1 MAAYHLKF
9 DNNVVE
15 HLGLK
20 LYQNKPTRVV
30 AEVASNSWD
39 AGAREVQV
47 NMNMGT
53 DGRWLSVID
62 DGHGMSGNALENLY
76 LIIGLSK
83 RPPSNAT
90 PTASGTD
97 SARPQMGRKG
107 IGKLAP
113 FGIARQVDVVTAGRS
128 ATGVEITWLRLKL
141 RDVLA
146 MGSKGSYQPE
156 EVFQGHRFE
165 DIPVERDATGQVKA
179 WIAHVTRIG
188 ANGLGTLVLMHDLSL
203 GKAISET
210 QLIESLG
217 RRFTVTLR
225 DSFVVKVNGTVVEQ
239 LNALP
244 AFEFR
249 IPENGEES
257 VALDVPVPTAEG
269 LVATVQKQ
277 VRYWVGFV
285 GEADWSQDQ
294 AGIGVYAHGKIAQD
308 RPFTFGSKGQE
319 IWTRYMYGV
328 VEADWLAELPDD
340 LISTDRTSVNWD
352 ADAARPLQ
360 EWGQKKV
367 GEWARKYAAWRKEEE
382 RKENALRMKKEQD
395 EEGASPVTDAEQE
408 QIVELVSRITP
419 RMGKDEEAKVKLI
432 RAVSDAWVQKPMQ
445 KLVRDLWSELGET
458 DKLPPDAFAGIVTKL
473 SVHGV
478 PEALNLAVVFA
489 QRAFALTKLHEY
501 VHHGIELDLQR
512 LIERFPW
519 IIEPDAAVLTA
530 NQTLRAVVKRA
541 EEEGQ
546 IPTGRRTNVG
556 GTSDGNRPDFVF
568 LSSPEEKDIVVVEL
582 KNPQQDL
589 TIENRRQLEDYLSF
603 LEAHYPN
610 AKISGVLVGR
620 NPSKMKEK
628 YEGTQIVEWTE
639 VLKRSRARHLELLAA
654 MLIQAG
660 DGTKGDARIQGAMLL
675 GGPEAK
681 QMLDKLAEHHVELR
695 KLMTDIEARAPKGSD
710 ESRKD
715 GSEPDEGR
723 ESKDDAKQTN
733 ARTTAEPKSG
743 RAVGRILK

>member
-1 MAAYHLKF
+1 MSTFVLKF

-39 AGAREVQV
+39 AGAREVLV
-47 NMNMGT
+47 NMNMGIG
-53 DGRWLSVID
+53 GRWISVID
-62 DGHGMSGNALENLY
+62 DGHGMTRNDLENLY
-76 LIIGLSK
+76 LVIGLTKQSPSK
-83 RPPSNAT
+83 APSRTGEAPSVRPP
-90 PTASGTD
+90 
-97 SARPQMGRKG
+97 MGRKG

-113 FGIARQVDVVTAGRS
+113 FGIARQVDVVTAGYS
-128 ATGVEITWLRLKL
+128 GMGIEITWLRLNL
-141 RDVLA
+141 PDVLA
-146 MGSKGSYQPE
+146 MGSKGAYPPE
-156 EVFQGHRFE
+156 ELFQGDRFE
-165 DIPVERDATGQVKA
+165 DIPVQKDVTGQVKT
-179 WIAHVTRIG
+179 WIAHVNRAG
-188 ANGLGTLVLMHDLSL
+188 ASGFGTLVLMQDLSL
-203 GKAISET
+203 GKAISEA

-225 DSFVVKVNGTVVEQ
+225 DSFMVRVNGTIVEQ
-239 LNALP
+239 SNALP
-244 AFEFR
+244 RFEFR
-249 IPENGEES
+249 IPEDGEET
-257 VALDVPVPTAEG
+257 VMLEIPMPNDRLITMEKKPVS
-269 LVATVQKQ
+269 
-277 VRYWVGFV
+277 YWIGFV
-285 GEADWSQDQ
+285 GEAEWSQDQ

-367 GEWARKYAAWRKEEE
+367 GEWARKYAAWRREEE
-382 RKENALRMKKEQD
+382 RKENAVRVKKQQD
-395 EEGASPVTDAEQE
+395 EEGAAPVTDAEQE

-419 RMGKDEEAKVKLI
+419 RMGKDESAKVKLI
-432 RAVSDAWVQKPMQ
+432 RTVSEAWVQKPMQ

-458 DKLPPDAFAGIVTKL
+458 EKLPPEAFADVVTRL
-473 SVHGV
+473 SAHGV
-478 PEALNLAVVFA
+478 PESLNLAVVFA
-489 QRAFALTKLHEY
+489 QRAFALSKLHEY

-530 NQTLRAVVKRA
+530 NQTLRTVIKRA
-541 EEEGQ
+541 EREGQ
-546 IPTGRRTNVG
+546 VPAGRRTNVG
-556 GTSDGNRPDFVF
+556 GTSDGYKPDFVF

-589 TIENRRQLEDYLSF
+589 TIENRRQLEDYMGF

-610 AKISGVLVGR
+610 ARIEGVLVGR
-620 NPSKMKEK
+620 NPNKMEAK
-628 YEGTQIVEWTE
+628 YKDTKIVEWTE
-639 VLKRSRARHLELLAA
+639 VLKQSRGRHLELLAA
-654 MLIQAG
+654 MLIQAA
-660 DGTKGDARIQGAMLL
+660 DGTKGDARIEGAMLL

-681 QMLDKLAEHHVELR
+681 RMLEKLAVHHSELR
-695 KLMTDIEARAPKGSD
+695 KLMAEMDDRA
-710 ESRKD
+710 
-715 GSEPDEGR
+715 
-723 ESKDDAKQTN
+723 SKVST
-733 ARTTAEPKSG
+733 KSG
-743 RAVGRILK
+743 HDDTESIEDAESE

>member
-1 MAAYHLKF
+1 MAAFVLKF

-53 DGRWLSVID
+53 DGRWISVID
-62 DGHGMSGNALENLY
+62 DGHGMTRDNLENLY
-76 LIIGLSK
+76 LVIGLTK
-83 RPPSNAT
+83 QPPNNAT
-90 PTASGTD
+90 PTTGALPSV
-97 SARPQMGRKG
+97 RPPMGRKG

-113 FGIARQVDVVTAGRS
+113 FGIARQVDVVTAGCS
-128 ATGVEITWLRLKL
+128 GAGVEITWLRLNL

-146 MGSKGSYQPE
+146 MGSKGAYRPE
-156 EVFQGHRFE
+156 EVFQGDRFE
-165 DIPVERDATGQVKA
+165 DIPAQKDVTGQVRA
-179 WIAHVTRIG
+179 WIAHVKRVG
-188 ANGLGTLVLMHDLSL
+188 ASGLGTLVLMHDLSL

-239 LNALP
+239 INALP
-244 AFEFR
+244 DFEFR

-257 VALDVPVPTAEG
+257 VMLDIPIPKDNG
-269 LVATVQKQ
+269 LIAIEKKQ

-285 GEADWSQDQ
+285 GQADWSQDQ
-294 AGIGVYAHGKIAQD
+294 AGVGVYAHGKIAQD

-367 GEWARKYAAWRKEEE
+367 GEWARKYGAWRKEEE
-382 RKENALRMKKEQD
+382 RKENAQRVKDQQGD
-395 EEGASPVTDAEQE
+395 EGAAPVTDAEQE

-419 RMGKDEEAKVKLI
+419 RMGKDETAKVKLI
-432 RAVSDAWVQKPMQ
+432 RAVSEAWVQKPMQ

-458 DKLPPDAFAGIVTKL
+458 EKLPPEAFADVITKL
-473 SVHGV
+473 SAHGV
-478 PEALNLAVVFA
+478 PESLNLAVVFA

-530 NQTLRAVVKRA
+530 NQTLRTVLKRA
-541 EEEGQ
+541 KEEGQ

-556 GTSDGNRPDFVF
+556 GTSDEYKPDFVF

-582 KNPQQDL
+582 KNPQKDL

-603 LEAHYPN
+603 LEVHYPN
-610 AKISGVLVGR
+610 ARISGVLVGR
-620 NPSKMKEK
+620 NPNKMEAK
-628 YEGTQIVEWTE
+628 YAGTQIVEWTE

-654 MLIQAG
+654 MLIQAA
-660 DGTKGDARIQGAMLL
+660 DGTRGDARIEGAMLL

-681 QMLDKLAEHHVELR
+681 RMLDKLAEHHAELR
-695 KLMTDIEARAPKGSD
+695 KLIEEMEARASRVSTNSREDGVSSYEDFELEEDGKQAAEGTATQPK
-710 ESRKD
+710 K
-715 GSEPDEGR
+715 GR
-723 ESKDDAKQTN
+723 
-733 ARTTAEPKSG
+733 TALGAP
-743 RAVGRILK
+743 